1 MDLPRLPE
9 QLYRYTRYHLE
20 ATLYFLKQYEEKKD
34 IDVLSDERITDLV
47 EKIKILL
54 PSDDTSHFN
63 PNNSKGSSED
73 GATGSKMTFDQLCDT
88 YDAIVNA
95 GQDDKSEDGLN
106 LRTAMME
113 FISDNDLDVS
123 VSRRMTNADIL
134 DEIEDALKNNAENGK
149 SRHRHLRTIPK
160 KMTKENRLILMM

>member
-1 MDLPRLPE
+1 
-9 QLYRYTRYHLE
+9 
-20 ATLYFLKQYEEKKD
+20 
-34 IDVLSDERITDLV
+34 
-47 EKIKILL
+47 
-54 PSDDTSHFN
+54 
-63 PNNSKGSSED
+63 
-73 GATGSKMTFDQLCDT
+73 MTFDQLCDT

-149 SRHRHLRTIPK
+149 KPAPASENDSEEDDERESADPDDVDPEEAEPSDPSDDTAEPAARTDRRA
-160 KMTKENRLILMM
+160 NRPARRRR